1 MNCSLAEKI
10 SNNRYA
16 AALRSFLMSKA
27 FVVIQFVIACAAV
40 IIRYDGNNM
49 PIVYGIIILGIIE
62 ALILVI
68 CDDVIA
74 TLPAFMLISVI
85 SIKCYDSFD
94 TFMQFWY
101 LLIPVAAALTKDTY
115 ALAVN
120 SLLNTF
126 LTVQVT
132 SVTLAVA
139 VLQVSTPFS
148 SNVML
153 GLDDVHSIDV

>member
-16 AALRSFLMSKA
+16 AAFRSFLMSKA
-27 FVVIQFVIACAAV
+27 FVVIQFVIACVAV

-68 CDDVIA
+68 CDDIIA

-101 LLIPVAAALTKDTY
+101 LLIPVAAALIFHFVVYRRKIV
-115 ALAVN
+115 LG
-120 SLLNTF
+120 S
-126 LTVQVT
+126 LTVPYIIV
-132 SVTLAVA
+132 SVAVTLGGVGII
-139 VLQVSTPFS
+139 SPSDYFS
-148 SNVML
+148 GTSL
-153 GLDDVHSIDV
+153 YY